1 MHSMKT
7 CFADGRRSAAFRR
20 LRPIFMAACVA
31 TLAAAGCRSAV
42 DVGTAKDISVQLKI
56 SPQPVRVGEATIEI
70 RLADASARPVTHA
83 KISVEGDMSHP
94 GMSPVF
100 GTAIETSPGIYT
112 THLDFNMGGDW
123 VVLSHIVLPDGRK
136 MEHQMDVRGVESN

>member
-1 MHSMKT
+1 MRTSY
-7 CFADGRRSAAFRR
+7 ADGRRTAAFRR
-20 LRPIFMAACVA
+20 LGPILMAACVA
-31 TLAAAGCRSAV
+31 TGSAAGCRRAA
-42 DVGTAKDISVQLKI
+42 DADTAKDISVQERI
-56 SPQPVRVGEATIEI
+56 SPQPVRVGDATIAI
-70 RLADASARPVTHA
+70 QLADASGRPVTQA

-100 GTAIETSPGIYT
+100 GTAIEISPGIYT

-136 MEHQMDVRGVESN
+136 MERQIDVSGVESK